1 MHAVIWIL
9 TGAAGATA
17 IIGVAR
23 GFGRATPGAVSSGPA
38 LTHAAQGLEAQIARL
53 GELERRILER
63 VVHRKGVARDTTFEF
78 EEDLTLGQRMA
89 DRLSRFGG
97 SWTFLGLFGATLLA
111 WIGYNVERPGS
122 FDPFPFILLNLV
134 LSCLAAVQAPVILM
148 SQNRMSLKDR
158 VDARHDYEVNL
169 KAEMEVM
176 GLHAKLDD
184 LQQREWA
191 RLLEIQERQ
200 IEALAR
206 IERALASHTSPGG

>member
-9 TGAAGATA
+9 TGAAAAAALIGATRWF
-17 IIGVAR
+17 VA
-23 GFGRATPGAVSSGPA
+23 ATPRAISSAPTVA
-38 LTHAAQGLEAQIARL
+38 HAMQGLEAQIARL
-53 GELERRILER
+53 GEIERRILAR
-63 VVHRKGVARDTTFEF
+63 VVRREAVARDTNIEF
-78 EEDLTLGQRMA
+78 EERLSLGERVS
-89 DRLSRFGG
+89 DRLSSFGG
-97 SWTFLGLFGATLLA
+97 SWTFLGLFAATMLA

-148 SQNRMSLKDR
+148 SQNRMSAKDR

-191 RLLEIQERQ
+191 RLLDIQERQ
-200 IEALAR
+200 IEALPR
-206 IERALASHTSPGG
+206 IERALATRMDAGG

>member
-1 MHAVIWIL
+1 MHALIWIL
-9 TGAAGATA
+9 AGAAGAA
-17 IIGVAR
+17 AMIGAAR
-23 GFGRATPGAVSSGPA
+23 FIARATPRAVSHAPA
-38 LTHAAQGLEAQIARL
+38 VAHAKQSLETQVARL
-53 GELERRILER
+53 GELERRILSH
-63 VVHRKGVARDTTFEF
+63 VVHREAVARDTNIEF
-78 EEDLTLGQRMA
+78 EERLTLGERMA
-89 DRLSRFGG
+89 DRLSAFGG
-97 SWTFLGLFGATLLA
+97 SWTFLALFGATLLV
-111 WIGYNVERPGS
+111 WIGFNVERPGS

-148 SQNRMSLKDR
+148 SQNRMAAKDR

-206 IERALASHTSPGG
+206 IERALDARVSPG

>member
-1 MHAVIWIL
+1 MHALIWIL
-9 TGAAGATA
+9 TGAAGAA
-17 IIGVAR
+17 AMIGLTRWIA
-23 GFGRATPGAVSSGPA
+23 RATPRAVSNAPA
-38 LTHAAQGLEAQIARL
+38 VAHAMQGLEAQIARL
-53 GELERRILER
+53 GEIERHILAR
-63 VVHRKGVARDTTFEF
+63 VVRREAVARDTNIEF
-78 EEDLTLGQRMA
+78 EERLSLGERLS
-89 DRLSRFGG
+89 DRLSSFGG
-97 SWTFLGLFGATLLA
+97 SWTFLGLFAATMLA
-111 WIGYNVERPGS
+111 WIGYNVEQPGS

-148 SQNRMSLKDR
+148 SQNRMSAKDR

-184 LQQREWA
+184 LQQREWG

-206 IERALASHTSPGG
+206 IERALASRVGAGG

>member
-1 MHAVIWIL
+1 MHALIWIL
-9 TGAAGATA
+9 TGAAGAA
-17 IIGVAR
+17 AMIEAAR
-23 GFGRATPGAVSSGPA
+23 WIARARPRAVSNAPA
-38 LTHAAQGLEAQIARL
+38 VAHAKQSLETQVARL
-53 GELERRILER
+53 GELERRILSH
-63 VVHRKGVARDTTFEF
+63 VVRREAVARDTNIEF
-78 EEDLTLGQRMA
+78 EKRLTLGERMA
-89 DRLSRFGG
+89 DRLSTFGG
-97 SWTFLGLFGATLLA
+97 SWTFLALFGATMLA

-148 SQNRMSLKDR
+148 SQNRMSAKDR

-184 LQQREWA
+184 LQQREWG

-206 IERALASHTSPGG
+206 IERALGARVSAGG